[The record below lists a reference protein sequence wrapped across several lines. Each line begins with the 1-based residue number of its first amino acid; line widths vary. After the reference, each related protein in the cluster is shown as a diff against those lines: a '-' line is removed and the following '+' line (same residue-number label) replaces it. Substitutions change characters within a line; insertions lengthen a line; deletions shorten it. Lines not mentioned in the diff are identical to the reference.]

1 MLRRSSIQRKT
12 PMARGTSTM
21 ARASIKR
28 RAPKKRSGWHEPQYL
43 AACRGAACFLQL
55 AGICQG
61 ERETVVPCHA
71 NWSEYGKGAGIKAKD
86 IFTVPGCFHC
96 HRELDQGFSLTRE
109 QKRAAWEWAFNRW
122 QPVRAAKLQEAA

>member
-1 MLRRSSIQRKT
+1 MLRRSPLQRKT
-12 PMARGTSTM
+12 PMAR
-21 ARASIKR
+21 APFKR
-28 RAPKKRSGWHEPQYL
+28 RAPKKRRGWHEPKYL

-61 ERETVVPCHA
+61 ACETVVPCHA